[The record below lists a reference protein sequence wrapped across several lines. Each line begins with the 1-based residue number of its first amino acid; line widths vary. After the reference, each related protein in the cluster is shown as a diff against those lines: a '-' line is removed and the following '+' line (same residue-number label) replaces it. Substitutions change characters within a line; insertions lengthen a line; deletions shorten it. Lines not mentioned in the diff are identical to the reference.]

1 MEQND
6 VSFEDLFALDE
17 IQRIQDEFAAA
28 TQVASIITRPD
39 GTPITAPSNFTR
51 FCRDVVRKTEKGLA
65 NCQASDAELGCGGL
79 SGPIV
84 KPCWSAGLWDAG
96 VPIIVAGHHVGNW
109 LIGQVRDETQTEESA
124 LAYAEQIGA
133 DKVACI
139 NAYRDI
145 PIMPVAQFEKV
156 AQALF
161 TLASQLSRA
170 AFQNMLLARSEAR
183 LRELAAE
190 QQAILDGS
198 DYSIISTNTNGIILS
213 FNRAAQRMLGYLPKE
228 VIGKQTPEFI
238 HDSSEIAERAREL
251 SAELGMQVQPGF
263 EVLVALPKRGLVD
276 EREWN
281 YIDKGGRRF
290 PVRVSVTPLRGSEGQ
305 ITGYVGIAA
314 DLGER
319 KQAEAE
325 LRGSE
330 MRYRALFEGVGEGIF
345 LMLKERFVD
354 CNPAILRI
362 FGCRRED
369 IIGAAPYQYS
379 PQFQPDGRASVEVA
393 HEKIAGAS
401 GGETQFFEWQH
412 LRQDGTPF
420 DAAVTL
426 SVVEIGGEPHLLA
439 TVRDISERKQSAAK
453 IRHLAYYDQ
462 LTKIPNRSLLLDR
475 LGQEIRE
482 CRATGMRAA
491 LLLIDVLSFKLI
503 NNSLG
508 HINGDQLLR
517 QIAHRLAKC
526 GGEAGTVAR
535 LNADIFAL
543 LLPNMGDTE
552 LATLTGVELAAQQI
566 FSQFEQ
572 SFSLN
577 GIAQHCN
584 VAVGATVFGSE
595 AETPESLLSEVEL
608 AVQEAKRQRDNTVK
622 FYDPALQ
629 SLASRRAQIEES
641 LRRAIEQKEFVL
653 HYQPQL
659 SRGRLVGLEALIR
672 WQHPEKGMVSPG
684 DFIPVTEETGL
695 IIPIGDWVIREACEQ
710 IKQWATHPVLAGVTV
725 AVNIATSQISSPN
738 FVERVLNIIAQTN
751 APPQMLKLE
760 LTESALARDS
770 DSVVER
776 MRALRMAGIQFSLDD
791 FGTGY
796 SSLSYLKRLPIDQIK
811 IDQSFVRDLLTDQD
825 DAMIAKTIIN
835 LAIDFGMGVIAEGV
849 ETEAQ
854 QAFLERLG
862 CHAFQGYLYA
872 RPMPARDLEAFS
884 AKFVQAV
891 AGIGDG

>member
-1 MEQND
+1 MEQSD
-6 VSFEDLFALDE
+6 VSFEDLFVLDE
-17 IQRIQDEFAAA
+17 IQRIQDEFASA

-170 AFQNMLLARSEAR
+170 AFQNVLLARSEAK
-183 LRELAAE
+183 LRQLAAE
-190 QQAILDGS
+190 QQAILDGA
-198 DYSIISTNTNGIILS
+198 DYSIISTDTNGTILS
-213 FNRAAQRMLGYLPKE
+213 FNKAAQRMLGYLPEE
-228 VIGKQTPEFI
+228 VIGKKTPELI
-238 HDSSEIAERAREL
+238 HDRREMAERAREL
-251 SAELGMQVQPGF
+251 SSESGTQVQPNF

-276 EREWN
+276 EREWSF
-281 YIDKGGRRF
+281 IDKAGRRF
-290 PVRVSVTPLRGSEGQ
+290 PVRLSISPLRGPEGQ
-305 ITGYVGIAA
+305 ITGYMGIAA

-325 LRGSE
+325 LRDSE

-345 LMLKERFVD
+345 LMLKDRFVD

-362 FGCRRED
+362 FGCQRED
-369 IIGAAPYQYS
+369 IIGATPFQYS
-379 PQFQPDGRASVEVA
+379 PRVQPDGRASVDVA
-393 HEKIAGAS
+393 HEKIAGAL
-401 GGETQFFEWQH
+401 GGDPQFFEWQH
-412 LRQDGTPF
+412 LRQDGAPF

-426 SVVEIGGEPHLLA
+426 SAVEIGGVPHLLA
-439 TVRDISERKQSAAK
+439 TVRDITERKRSAAK

-462 LTKIPNRSLLLDR
+462 LTRIPNRSLLLDR

-482 CRATGMRAA
+482 CRTIGMRAA
-491 LLLIDVLSFKLI
+491 LLLIDVLSFNLI

-508 HINGDQLLR
+508 HINGDQLLQ
-517 QIAHRLAKC
+517 QIAHRLGKC
-526 GGEAGTVAR
+526 SGEAGMVAR
-535 LNADIFAL
+535 LSADTFAL
-543 LLPNMGDTE
+543 LLPKVGDTE
-552 LATLTGVELAAQQI
+552 SATMAGVELVAQQV
-566 FSQFEQ
+566 FRQFEKP
-572 SFSLN
+572 FNLD

-584 VAVGATVFGSE
+584 VAVGATIFGSE
-595 AETPESLLSEVEL
+595 VETPEALLREVEL
-608 AVQEAKRQRDNTVK
+608 AVQEGKRQKDNAVK
-622 FYDPALQ
+622 FYVPALQ
-629 SLASRRAQIEES
+629 SLASKRAQIEES
-641 LRRAIEQKEFVL
+641 LRQAIEQKEFVL

-659 SRGRLVGLEALIR
+659 SGGRLVGLEALIR
-672 WQHPEKGMVSPG
+672 WQHPEKGMVPPG
-684 DFIPVTEETGL
+684 DFIPVAEETRL
-695 IIPIGDWVIREACEQ
+695 IIPIGEWVIREACEQ
-710 IKQWATHPVLAGVTV
+710 IKQWATHPVLAGVSI
-725 AVNIATSQISSPN
+725 AVNIATAQIALPN

-751 APPQMLKLE
+751 APPQLLKLE
-760 LTESALARDS
+760 LTESALALDS
-770 DSVVER
+770 DSVVEK

-796 SSLSYLKRLPIDQIK
+796 SSLSYLKRLPINQIK
-811 IDQSFVRDLLTDQD
+811 IDQSFVRDLLTDKD
-825 DAMIAKTIIN
+825 DAMIAKTIVN
-835 LAIDFGMGVIAEGV
+835 LAIDFGMEVIAEGV

-854 QAFLERLG
+854 QAFLEQLG

-872 RPMPARDLEAFS
+872 RPMPASDLEAFS
-884 AKFVQAV
+884 VKFA
-891 AGIGDG
+891 